1 MVVHLAR
8 GSNGRAPLERFLE
21 SYRAHD
27 AGAPHKLLLVF
38 KGYADENA
46 LMRDE
51 ALARAFGAKTLMLG
65 RDDLFDIGAYRESAR
80 MIEARYVAFFNS
92 FSEILAH
99 EWLAHLYCGIR
110 REGVG
115 LVGAT
120 GSWESQASFAFQR
133 MKGRPLPYHAAAWLY
148 KWRYSPHFP
157 NPHIRTN
164 GFIMQ
169 RDTFLALKAPQTRS
183 KQLAYAFESGWNS
196 MTRQIER
203 QGLKALVAGRDGRYF
218 DKIDWPKSGT
228 YCANS
233 QSNLIV
239 EDNHTRRYS
248 EGSAA
253 LRKEMQC
260 RAWEQGRPDRRRIM
274 KRHIRVDSLDEN
286 GC

>member
-1 MVVHLAR
+1 VSELTVIHLAR
-8 GSNGRAPLERFLE
+8 GSNGPAPLERFLE

-27 AGAPHKLLLVF
+27 AGAAHTLLVVF

-51 ALARAFGAKTLMLG
+51 AHAHAFGAETLRLG

-80 MIEARYVAFFNS
+80 TVESRYVAFFNS
-92 FSEILAH
+92 FSEIVAN
-99 EWLAHLYCGIR
+99 EWLARLYCGIR
-110 REGVG
+110 RDGVG

-120 GSWESQASFAFQR
+120 GTWESLASNAFQE
-133 MKGRPLPYHAAAWLY
+133 MKERPLPGYAVGWLY
-148 KWRYSPHFP
+148 KWRFSPHFP

-169 RDTFLALKAPQTRS
+169 RDAFLALKAQETRS
-183 KQLAYAFESGWNS
+183 KQLAYAFESGWSS

-218 DKIDWPKSGT
+218 DKIDWAKSGT
-228 YCANS
+228 YCADG

-239 EDNHTRRYS
+239 QDNHTRKYD

-253 LRKEMQC
+253 LRREFQC
-260 RAWEQGRPDRRRIM
+260 RAWG
-274 KRHIRVDSLDEN
+274 KRALTE
-286 GC
+286 GA